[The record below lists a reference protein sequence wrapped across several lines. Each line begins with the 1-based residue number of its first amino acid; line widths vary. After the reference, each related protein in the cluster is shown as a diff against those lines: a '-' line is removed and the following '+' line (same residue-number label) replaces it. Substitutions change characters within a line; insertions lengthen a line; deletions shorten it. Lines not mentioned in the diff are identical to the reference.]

1 MLTTRKGKSSA
12 FVDGRCYHLL
22 GVSLQIW
29 GATGAPLA
37 HDVLRSGDGTP
48 RLGPPSRKHP
58 PYSTRIAMGQTQLEL
73 RGRRRE
79 SSSTITGADP
89 ASGEVCR
96 SPHRA
101 GDADETR
108 NPCSLQRWSP
118 SRCGGVGLPH
128 FRLSCAIS
136 HRMAKARELSWAR
149 RKCPLGET
157 LGGESFTPNCANID
171 DEANSQKPQTLF
183 SELQMDKLG

>member
-1 MLTTRKGKSSA
+1 MVSLEVCRSSRVTVAMLRQQFPIGGWKGVDELDSPEDDAVVSFKGRLGAVLSMRKGKSSA
-12 FVDGRCYHLL
+12 FVDGRCYQLL
-22 GVSLQIW
+22 GVSLQIG

-58 PYSTRIAMGQTQLEL
+58 PCTTRIAMGQTQLEL
-73 RGRRRE
+73 RGRRRMRE

-101 GDADETR
+101 GDGDETGIHV
-108 NPCSLQRWSP
+108 PCQDGLRQ
-118 SRCGGVGLPH
+118 GVG
-128 FRLSCAIS
+128 
-136 HRMAKARELSWAR
+136 
-149 RKCPLGET
+149 
-157 LGGESFTPNCANID
+157 ES
-171 DEANSQKPQTLF
+171 
-183 SELQMDKLG
+183 